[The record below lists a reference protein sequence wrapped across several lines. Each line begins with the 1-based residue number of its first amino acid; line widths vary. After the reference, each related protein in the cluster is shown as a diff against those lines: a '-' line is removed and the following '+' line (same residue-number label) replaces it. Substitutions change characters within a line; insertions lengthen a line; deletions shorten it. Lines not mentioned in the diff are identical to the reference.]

1 MPTKILVGTGL
12 IIIGE
17 RDEILLVKD
26 RNEKRGGKG
35 GKWGIVGGM
44 LEDGLTFSDNALKE
58 ALEETGYKV
67 EITGLVGIYQHVDD
81 TYNRISIIY
90 KARPI
95 ENNECHLVD
104 EISEVRWFK
113 TNEIPYNDL
122 RFPHNEEMIN
132 DALAGISD
140 NDTSLNMLKL
150 RYL

>member
-95 ENNECHLVD
+95 ENNQCHLVD